1 MPDGAGIG
9 EPRLPGAAFDEPGRP
24 GPAVVPGIGEV
35 IGLPGEFVFGSE
47 DDIGRG
53 AIVIGELDEPIAL
66 PVLEPALPADPVWP
80 IAPAFV
86 PPVTAAARQTYLP
99 APLPYDAEPFM

>member
-9 EPRLPGAAFDEPGRP
+9 EPRLPGAAFVEPGMP
-24 GPAVVPGIGEV
+24 GPAVLPGIGEV
-35 IGLPGEFVFGSE
+35 IGFPGEFVFGSE

-53 AIVIGELDEPIAL
+53 AIVIGELGEPVTP
-66 PVLEPALPADPVWP
+66 PVPVEPPLPAVWP

-86 PPVTAAARQTYLP
+86 PPATAVARQTYFPL
-99 APLPYDAEPFM
+99 PLPYGAEPFM